1 MSALPKQDCK
11 YTVEEYIEIL
21 KNGDE
26 RFEYFDGEI
35 FSMAAG
41 KIAHGG
47 IATNLIVSLMGKI
60 GDRECRVFGGDT
72 AVKTV
77 KAFPFRLPDVT
88 VVCGD
93 LVIEDMQ
100 GIEMLVNPV
109 LIVEVL
115 SKRTKSYDQ
124 KEKFI
129 AYQAIESL
137 KEYLLVDQSRPH
149 VIRYVRQSDG
159 QWLRGDFIGLE
170 SSVRLE
176 SLGVTLSCSEI
187 YRMITFP
194 PESAADLLMEA

>member
-1 MSALPKQDCK
+1 MSALPKQVR
-11 YTVEEYIEIL
+11 YTVEEYIELL
-21 KNGDE
+21 KHSDE

-35 FSMAAG
+35 VSMAAG

-60 GDRECRVFGGDT
+60 GDRQCRVFGGDT

-100 GIEMLVNPV
+100 GIEMLLNPV

-149 VIRYVRQSDG
+149 VIRYVRQPDG
-159 QWLRGDFIGLE
+159 QWLRGDFIGME

-176 SLGVTLSCSEI
+176 SLDVTLSFSEI

-194 PESAADLLMEA
+194 AEDVASLLME

>member
-1 MSALPKQDCK
+1 MSALPKQK
-11 YTVEEYIEIL
+11 YTVEEYIELL
-21 KNGDE
+21 KSGDE

-47 IATNLIVSLMGKI
+47 IAMNVGASLRNLL
-60 GDRECRVFGGDT
+60 DNRNCQVFGGDT

-100 GIEMLVNPV
+100 GIEMLINPV

-115 SKRTKSYDQ
+115 SKKTKAYDM
-124 KEKFI
+124 KEKFV

-137 KEYLLVDQSRPH
+137 REYLLVDQSRPH
-149 VIRYVRQSDG
+149 VMRHVRQPDG
-159 QWLRGDFIGLE
+159 QWLRGDFIGME
-170 SSVRLE
+170 SFVKLE
-176 SLGVTLSCSEI
+176 SLDVVLSFTEI

-194 PESAADLLMEA
+194 AESDAEEMFG